1 MANEMARQARRTGL
15 GAWHLI
21 KETYHDWSQDKVMTQ
36 GAALAYYAV
45 FSLAPLLIIIMAVT
59 GFFLGK
65 QTSRTTIMNYL
76 QQSMGPSASGYIDGL
91 LKAAYPQGSEG
102 LAAIIGVII
111 LLLGATSVFVMLTQT
126 LNLIWK
132 VGPERS
138 GLAKLVLTRL
148 LGLALL
154 LLIGVLLFLS
164 VILSTAVHAMAATL
178 TTVIAIPAVAFLIAE
193 AVISFLVI
201 TVLFALIY
209 KLLPDAAIAW
219 RDIWIGALVTAMLF
233 SAGKYGLGL
242 YLGRSSVGSAYGAAG
257 SLVVILLWI
266 YYSAQIFLLGA
277 EFTQVYA
284 RTYGSRGKTE
294 EAVPVG

>member
-1 MANEMARQARRTGL
+1 
-15 GAWHLI
+15 
-21 KETYHDWSQDKVMTQ
+21 
-36 GAALAYYAV
+36 
-45 FSLAPLLIIIMAVT
+45 
-59 GFFLGK
+59 
-65 QTSRTTIMNYL
+65 
-76 QQSMGPSASGYIDGL
+76 MGPGASGYISGL

-102 LAAIIGVII
+102 LAAIIGIVI

-132 VGPERS
+132 VEPES
-138 GLAKLVLTRL
+138 SLAKLVITRV
-148 LGLALL
+148 LGLGLM

-164 VILSTAVHAMAATL
+164 VILSTAVQAMANIL
-178 TTVIAIPAVAFLIAE
+178 TTAIPIPTVIFLIAE
-193 AVISFLVI
+193 GVISFLVI

-233 SAGKYGLGL
+233 TAGKYGLGF
-242 YLGRSSVGSAYGAAG
+242 YMGRSSVGSAYGAAG
-257 SLVVILLWI
+257 SLVVVLVWI

-284 RTYGSRGKTE
+284 RTYGSRRRTAE
-294 EAVPVG
+294 EAPIT

>member
-1 MANEMARQARRTGL
+1 MANEMAKQAREKGL
-15 GAWHLI
+15 GAWYLI
-21 KETYHDWSQDKVMTQ
+21 KETYRDWSKDKVMTQ

-45 FSLAPLLIIIMAVT
+45 FSLAPLLIIIVAVT
-59 GFFLGK
+59 GFFLGQ
-65 QTSRTTIMNYL
+65 QTSRATIMDYL
-76 QQSMGPSASGYIDGL
+76 QKSMGPAASGYINGL

-102 LAAIIGVII
+102 LAAVIGIVI

-132 VGPERS
+132 VEPES
-138 GLAKLVLTRL
+138 SLAKLVITRV
-148 LGLALL
+148 LGLGLM

-164 VILSTAVHAMAATL
+164 VILSTAVQAMANIL
-178 TTVIAIPAVAFLIAE
+178 TTAIPIPTVIFLIAE
-193 AVISFLVI
+193 GVISFLVI

-233 SAGKYGLGL
+233 TAGKYGLGF
-242 YLGRSSVGSAYGAAG
+242 YMGRSSVGSAYGAAG
-257 SLVVILLWI
+257 SLVVVLVWI

-284 RTYGSRGKTE
+284 RTYGSRRRTAE
-294 EAVPVG
+294 EAPIT